1 VIATA
6 ALASW
11 FGIVTLVAMALAAI
25 GLCAVASAR
34 PIARA
39 AAWPL
44 VLLFVVVASWQ
55 PRVDDG
61 EAPARRGAAVLVGD
75 PARARTEL
83 LVAAAASDPSAEHLL
98 VTSRAPLAPDL
109 GGGVLGARA
118 VQPPALPFQPEELQ
132 VQALGPIVAGRPL
145 ALQVLAP
152 ALSGASLPAELRVR
166 ADDVEVLRAPIA
178 LGSSAPPP
186 VSFLVPDAVALT
198 VELVVP
204 LPDAEI
210 TVRGGAAIAPAPTVL
225 VLEPTGLAAAA
236 LQAQGVRVVTAT
248 APPAEWR
255 DVAAVVLGQPLPAA
269 AQQELVAA
277 VLDGVGLFALAPAFG
292 TADEPLRAILPVRP
306 AATQPTI
313 ADGTG
318 SERRPAPTPS
328 NEPPPNDPP
337 PSETPPPPK
346 PPTNEPPA
354 GDTQGA
360 QMAKDPI
367 EVDKRSIAMVLV
379 VDRSGSMGNV
389 LPNGRTKMSYAKSSA
404 LRTAQALGEGDQV
417 AIVTY
422 GNKGQGR
429 IELPMTAATAVEAVQ
444 NGVEQLAHASELTF
458 LLGGLQ
464 VAEQL
469 LRGTTAAVKHVV
481 VITDGEFDTS
491 EDIALRALARRMRN
505 EQKAS
510 VSVIA
515 ITDAFTGSGFR
526 KLSEELTKDG
536 GGQFLPTDDPTTVPV
551 FVVAEVTRAL
561 KRVGRKPRAGDG
573 SATAGAGNV
582 PPTNAPPTPPPP
594 KPPQPEPPKP
604 EAPSPRRLAVRA
616 VAESPLLL
624 PAPAAAWPMLGSALA
639 GTAPLDAQV
648 LLVAGDDGWPLL
660 AYGNRGLGRVG
671 AFAADLCGNDGG
683 EFRSD
688 AAFPGRLAAWVQ
700 SVLPALPTGAPQ
712 ALQREVQVTPERPTP
727 RDRALLA
734 QLAGSEPMVEAPAS
748 VPPRATRSLVAVEPD
763 LAPWL
768 VAGLVLLAALERWSA
783 WRALRRVAS

>member
-1 VIATA
+1 M
-6 ALASW
+6 LAGP
-11 FGIVTLVAMALAAI
+11 FGLVAVAAMALAAL

-34 PIARA
+34 PIARVA
-39 AAWPL
+39 AFL
-44 VLLFVVVASWQ
+44 LILLFVVVALWQ
-55 PRVDDG
+55 PRVENGD
-61 EAPARRGAAVLVGD
+61 EPARRGSAVLAGD
-75 PARARTEL
+75 PVRARTDL
-83 LVAAAASDPSAEHLL
+83 LVAAASSDPSADDLL
-98 VTSRAPLAPDL
+98 LTWRGPLAGAL
-109 GGGVLGARA
+109 GDGMLGARA
-118 VQPPALPFQPEELQ
+118 VQPPALPLQPEELR
-132 VQALGPIVAGRPL
+132 VEALGPVVAGRPL

-152 ALSGASLPAELRVR
+152 PQSGAPLLAELRVR
-166 ADDVEVLRAPIA
+166 ADDADVLRESLS
-178 LGSSAPPP
+178 LGTGTPSP
-186 VSFLVPDAVALT
+186 VSLLVPEAKALT

-204 LPDAEI
+204 LADATI

-225 VLEPTGLAAAA
+225 VIEPSGLAATA
-236 LQAQGVRVVTAT
+236 LQAQGVRVVTAN

-277 VLDGVGLFALAPAFG
+277 VLDGVGLFALSPAFG
-292 TADEPLRAILPVRP
+292 AADEPLRAILPVRP
-306 AATQPTI
+306 SATQPEI
-313 ADGTG
+313 ADGPG
-318 SERRPAPTPS
+318 SERTPAATPS
-328 NEPPPNDPP
+328 NEPP
-337 PSETPPPPK
+337 PSETPPPP
-346 PPTNEPPA
+346 PPPAKEPPA

-379 VDRSGSMGNV
+379 VDRSGSMGSV
-389 LPNGRTKMSYAKSSA
+389 LPNGRTKMSYAKTSA
-404 LRTAQALGEGDQV
+404 MRTAQALGDGDQV

-422 GNKGQGR
+422 GNKDQGR
-429 IELPMTAATAVEAVQ
+429 IELPMTDALASEQVRE
-444 NGVEQLAHASELTF
+444 GVERLAHASEFTF
-458 LLGGLQ
+458 LLGGMK

-481 VITDGEFDTS
+481 VITDGEFDTG

-515 ITDAFTGSGFR
+515 ITDAFTGAGFK

-536 GGQFLPTDDPTTVPV
+536 GGQYLPTDDPTTVPV

-561 KRVGRKPRAGDG
+561 QRVGRKPRNGDG
-573 SATAGAGNV
+573 SATAGAGNP
-582 PPTNAPPTPPPP
+582 PPTNPPPTPPPP
-594 KPPQPEPPKP
+594 KPPQPQPPKP

-624 PAPAAAWPMLGSALA
+624 PAPAAVWPMLGGALA

-683 EFRSD
+683 EFRGDTS
-688 AAFPGRLAAWVQ
+688 FPGRLAAWVQ
-700 SVLPALPTGAPQ
+700 SVLPALATGAPQ

-734 QLAGSEPMVEAPAS
+734 QLAGSEPVAEAPAA
-748 VPPRATRSLVAVEPD
+748 VPPRATRSLVAVAPD

-768 VAGLVLLAALERWSA
+768 VAGLVLLVALERWSA
-783 WRALRRVAS
+783 WRALRRAV

>member
-6 ALASW
+6 ALASPV
-11 FGIVTLVAMALAAI
+11 GLVALVAVALSAL
-25 GLCAVASAR
+25 GLCTVASAR

-39 AAWPL
+39 AAWLL
-44 VLLFVVVASWQ
+44 VLLFVVVAFCQ
-55 PRVDDG
+55 PTVENGD
-61 EAPARRGAAVLVGD
+61 APARRGSAVLPGD
-75 PARARTEL
+75 PSRARTEL
-83 LVAAAASDPSAEHLL
+83 LVAAAGSDPSAEHLL
-98 VTSRAPLAPDL
+98 VTSQAPLAADL
-109 GGGVLGARA
+109 GDGVFGARA
-118 VQPPALPFQPEELQ
+118 VQPPALPLQPEELQ

-145 ALQVLAP
+145 ALQVVAP
-152 ALSGASLPAELRVR
+152 AITSAPLAAELRVR
-166 ADDVEVLRAPIA
+166 AADVEVLRAPVA
-178 LGSSAPPP
+178 LGASAPPP
-186 VSFLVPDAVALT
+186 VSFLVPDAAALT

-204 LPDAEI
+204 LADATI
-210 TVRGGAAIAPAPTVL
+210 TVRGGAVIAPAPTVL
-225 VLEPTGLAAAA
+225 VLEPSGIAAAA
-236 LQAQGVRVVTAT
+236 LQAQGVRVVAAT

-255 DVAAVVLGQPLPAA
+255 DFAAVVLGQPLPAA

-292 TADEPLRAILPVRP
+292 AADEPLRAILPVRP
-306 AATQPTI
+306 APTQPAI
-313 ADGTG
+313 ADGPG
-318 SERRPAPTPS
+318 SERTPAATPS
-328 NEPPPNDPP
+328 NEPP

-360 QMAKDPI
+360 QLAKDPI

-379 VDRSGSMGNV
+379 VDRSGSMGTV
-389 LPNGRTKMSYAKSSA
+389 LPTGGTKMSYAKTSA
-404 LRTAQALGEGDQV
+404 LRTAQALGDGDQI

-429 IELPMTAATAVEAVQ
+429 IELPMTAATAEEAVQ
-444 NGVEQLAHASELTF
+444 NGVEQLIHASEFTF

-515 ITDAFTGSGFR
+515 ITDAFTGSGFK
-526 KLSEELTKDG
+526 KLSEELTNYG
-536 GGQFLPTDDPTTVPV
+536 GGLFLPTDDPKTVPV

-561 KRVGRKPRAGDG
+561 QRVGRKPRNGDG
-573 SATAGAGNV
+573 SATAGAGDV
-582 PPTNAPPTPPPP
+582 PPTNPPPP
-594 KPPQPEPPKP
+594 KPPQPQPPNP

-624 PAPAAAWPMLGSALA
+624 PAPAAMWPMLGGALA

-683 EFRSD
+683 EFRGD
-688 AAFPGRLAAWVQ
+688 TLFPGRLAAWVQ

-727 RDRALLA
+727 RDRARLA
-734 QLAGSEPMVEAPAS
+734 QIAGSEPVVEAPAV
-748 VPPRATRSLVAVEPD
+748 VPPRATRSLVAVAPD

-768 VAGLVLLAALERWSA
+768 VAGLVLLVALERWSA
-783 WRALRRVAS
+783 WRALRRTAG

>member
-1 VIATA
+1 MIATA
-6 ALASW
+6 ALAGP
-11 FGIVTLVAMALAAI
+11 FGLVALAALALAAI
-25 GLCAVASAR
+25 GLCTVASAR
-34 PIARA
+34 PIARL
-39 AAWPL
+39 AAWL
-44 VLLFVVVASWQ
+44 LLLLFVVVAFCQ
-55 PRVDDG
+55 PGVENG
-61 EAPARRGAAVLVGD
+61 ESPARRGSAVLPGD

-83 LVAAAASDPSAEHLL
+83 LVAAAGSDPSAEHLR
-98 VTSRAPLAPDL
+98 VTAPASLALDL
-109 GGGVLGARA
+109 GDGVLGARA
-118 VQPPALPFQPEELQ
+118 VQPPALPLQPEELQ

-145 ALQVLAP
+145 ALQVVAP
-152 ALSGASLPAELRVR
+152 ARTGAPLVAELRVR

-178 LGSSAPPP
+178 LGTSAPPP
-186 VSFLVPDAVALT
+186 VQFLVPAAAALT

-204 LPDAEI
+204 LADAQI
-210 TVRGGAAIAPAPTVL
+210 TVRGGAVIAPAPTVL
-225 VLEPTGLAAAA
+225 VLEPSGIAAAA
-236 LQAQGVRVVTAT
+236 LQAQGVRVVAAT

-292 TADEPLRAILPVRP
+292 AADEPLRAILPVRP
-306 AATQPTI
+306 APTQPAI
-313 ADGTG
+313 ADGPG
-318 SERRPAPTPS
+318 GERTPAATPS
-328 NEPPPNDPP
+328 NEPP

-360 QMAKDPI
+360 QIAKDPI

-404 LRTAQALGEGDQV
+404 LRTAQALGDGDQV

-429 IELPMTAATAVEAVQ
+429 IELPMTAATAIEPVQ

-515 ITDAFTGSGFR
+515 ITDAFTGAGFR

-561 KRVGRKPRAGDG
+561 QRVGRKPRSGDG
-573 SATAGAGNV
+573 SATAGAGDV
-582 PPTNAPPTPPPP
+582 PPTNPPPTPPPP
-594 KPPQPEPPKP
+594 KPPQPQPPPP

-624 PAPAAAWPMLGSALA
+624 PAPAAAWPMLGGALA

-683 EFRSD
+683 EFRGDTLFS
-688 AAFPGRLAAWVQ
+688 GRLAAWVQ
-700 SVLPALPTGAPQ
+700 SVLPALVTGAPQ

-727 RDRALLA
+727 RDRARLA
-734 QLAGSEPMVEAPAS
+734 QLAGSEPVAEAPAT
-748 VPPRATRSLVAVEPD
+748 VPPRATRSLVAVAPD

-783 WRALRRVAS
+783 WRALRRAA